1 MNSIFND
8 IGFDATKKGLDV
20 SSLRNKV
27 IAQNISNVSTPGYS
41 ASKVKFEELLDE
53 KLGFKLAGTRTNQNH
68 LPVGRANNDI
78 HNINPVVEAS
88 TAPIPAGK
96 VNNIE
101 IDKEIVELAKNSLN
115 WDTYVNLIS
124 FKYRLLSASI
134 RRQ

>member
-1 MNSIFND
+1 MNNIFND
-8 IGFDATKKGLDV
+8 MGFGAVKKGLDV

-41 ASKVKFEELLDE
+41 TSKVKFEELLDE
-53 KLGFKLAGTRTNQNH
+53 KLGFKLSGVRTNQMH

-78 HNINPVVEAS
+78 NNVNPVVETS
-88 TAPIPAGK
+88 TAPIPSGK
-96 VNNIE
+96 INNID

-124 FKYRLLSASI
+124 FKYRLLTTSI

>member
-8 IGFDATKKGLDV
+8 MGFGATKKGLDV
-20 SSLRNKV
+20 SALRNKV

-41 ASKVKFEELLDE
+41 SSKVKFEELLDE
-53 KLGFKLAGTRTNQNH
+53 KLGFKLSGTRTNQSH
-68 LPVGRANNDI
+68 LPVGRANNE
-78 HNINPVVEAS
+78 INNVNPLVETS
-88 TAPIPAGK
+88 TDPIPAGK

-101 IDKEIVELAKNSLN
+101 IDKEIVSLAKNSLD

-124 FKYRLLSASI
+124 FKYRLLTLSI